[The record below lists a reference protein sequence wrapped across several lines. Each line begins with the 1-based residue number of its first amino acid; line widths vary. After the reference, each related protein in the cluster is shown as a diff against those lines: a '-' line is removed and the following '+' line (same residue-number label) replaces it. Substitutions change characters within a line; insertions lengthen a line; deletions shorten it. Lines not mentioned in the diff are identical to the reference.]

1 MLQLPA
7 YREATERKSLLSN
20 QEIKKFITSQQQAK
34 TVKKTTYYDMN
45 VFKRF
50 LNECC
55 QKTKSHGN
63 TPRRAGYAA
72 VQFSYNY
79 KEKGQF
85 KISAKMTQCP
95 PSSRSLQR
103 FLDENNAKVNNLKD
117 EEFKVSEEVPKC
129 KRWEIRK
136 QGKGTK
142 PNATVA
148 LTNEKKKTSLA
159 SMSLKYFR
167 VRYGFF

>member
-1 MLQLPA
+1 MSVAKKRKVMETPPEELDMLLCDFHI
-7 YREATERKSLLSN
+7 TT
-20 QEIKKFITSQQQAK
+20 KKKDNS
-34 TVKKTTYYDMN
+34 
-45 VFKRF
+45 
-50 LNECC
+50 
-55 QKTKSHGN
+55 G
-63 TPRRAGYAA
+63 
-72 VQFSYNY
+72 
-79 KEKGQF
+79 
-85 KISAKMTQCP
+85 KISTKMTQCP

-167 VRYGFF
+167 VLYGFF

>member
-50 LNECC
+50 LNECG

-79 KEKGQF
+79 KEK
-85 KISAKMTQCP
+85 CP

-167 VRYGFF
+167 VRYRFF